1 MSKAAVFFMAFASF
15 LAGLFIGSRFLPSN
29 GNIGCGNKINWYITK
44 PSDVKNS

>member
-1 MSKAAVFFMAFASF
+1 MSKAGILFMVLTSF

-44 PSDVKNS
+44 PYDMKNG